1 MNILGIKLFIVLMVE
16 IHEIFDLEKK
26 RLIDFADFVSFCVK
40 KSVYFDWL
48 NDIMIHCLA
57 RGVKKQ
63 VRTMH
68 Y

>member
-1 MNILGIKLFIVLMVE
+1 MIQ

-63 VRTMH
+63 VRTMRH
-68 Y
+68 